1 MLETDQQ
8 LTAPQ
13 TKELRERW
21 DEQTKGDGAGG
32 TPILAWG
39 LKAKP
44 VTVTAQDGHPRIQG
58 SVALGRPRIS
68 LRAAIVRSPPIANSL
83 SRMTPSNGH
92 GNPSDW
98 HDRRELQ

>member
-39 LKAKP
+39 
-44 VTVTAQDGHPRIQG
+44 
-58 SVALGRPRIS
+58 
-68 LRAAIVRSPPIANSL
+68 
-83 SRMTPSNGH
+83 
-92 GNPSDW
+92 
-98 HDRRELQ
+98 